1 MLPPNVHTPLIN
13 INCWDILQS
22 SSGRQVPQLTPLQT
36 SDCWLITLSSAVT
49 RRLLM
54 DLPEPIGCPARLWK
68 LLIGSQLTLAA
79 AEQLENNLRVFTS
92 LRNFKLPLDH
102 RAWNPKAEVDREKF
116 NWSYFSQWSSCFA
129 DISQFQSDP
138 CVNNKHKIL
147 SIAGGF
153 WVSLIVVFM
162 MFFPSS
168 GDISV
173 ITLELSNMQDRLDAV
188 WSDRLWQSLS
198 RTGDGSI

>member
-22 SSGRQVPQLTPLQT
+22 WCGRQAGQVTPTPDL
-36 SDCWLITLSSAVT
+36 WLMSLALRV
-49 RRLLM
+49 LM
-54 DLPEPIGCPARLWK
+54 DLPEPIGCPASLWK
-68 LLIGSQLTLAA
+68 LLIGCQLTLAA

-92 LRNFKLPLDH
+92 LRNFKLPVDH
-102 RAWNPKAEVDREKF
+102 RAWSPRAEVDREKF
-116 NWSYFSQWSSCFA
+116 NWSYFSRRSSCYK

-138 CVNNKHKIL
+138 CVNNNHKIL
-147 SIAGGF
+147 FIAGGF
-153 WVSLIVVFM
+153 WVSLIVVFV
-162 MFFPSS
+162 MFFPCS

-188 WSDRLWQSLS
+188 WSDRLWQSLA
-198 RTGDGSI
+198 RTGDGAI